1 METFIGAV
9 MVIEAAL
16 LSSLLAVWMT
26 WLALRGPFE
35 LMPAAGR
42 HASPIRFQAGQQKWI
57 RKGGEA

>member
-1 METFIGAV
+1 V

-26 WLALRGPFE
+26 WLALRGLFE

-42 HASPIRFQAGQQKWI
+42 HALPIRSQAGPQKWI
-57 RKGGEA
+57 RRGREA

>member
-1 METFIGAV
+1 METFMGAV

-26 WLALRGPFE
+26 WLALRGLFE

-42 HASPIRFQAGQQKWI
+42 HALPIRSQAGPQKWI
-57 RKGGEA
+57 RRGREA